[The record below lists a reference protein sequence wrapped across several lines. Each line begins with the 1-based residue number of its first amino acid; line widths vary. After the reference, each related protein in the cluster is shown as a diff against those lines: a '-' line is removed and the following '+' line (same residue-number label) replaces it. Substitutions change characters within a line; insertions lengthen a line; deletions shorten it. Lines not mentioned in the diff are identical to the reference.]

1 MDFPL
6 PPIHRVRNNPA
17 LNPRDARRER
27 LVVSVNGK
35 ALFLGI
41 QVLLNAVGILLCP
54 FIGLAVS
61 HKVIVG
67 QVGRAVG
74 VAVLLVVSR
83 VVGVGDCHELVG
95 QAKVQMT
102 LVQVP
107 VPVVAGVVPG

>member
-1 MDFPL
+1 M
-6 PPIHRVRNNPA
+6 
-17 LNPRDARRER
+17 
-27 LVVSVNGK
+27 
-35 ALFLGI
+35 
-41 QVLLNAVGILLCP
+41 LLNAIGILFGP
-54 FIGLAVS
+54 FICLAVS

-74 VAVLLVVSR
+74 VAVLLVVGR

-95 QAKVQMT
+95 QAKVQMA